1 MRRAT
6 FFSHS
11 SIVCVDSGP
20 QKNLSSPCNIVYL
33 VRVVYKGMRVEW
45 TTMWRSISH
54 YVIPFHS
61 NSILNQ
67 NTIETTLNV
76 SYTYTRTCPNPTNH
90 QPHPALG
97 RSTPRRTTPTMRTKL
112 QLLLDPDKGVK
123 RSYRKLRK
131 RHYIPPPKPPA
142 PPIPDPLDGMG
153 LARTLPA
160 ELVVVLRRLGKKD
173 EVTRR
178 KGLEELKEG
187 WVGEILGG
195 QGDEVEREL
204 KETALLSAV
213 PVWVSVHRRVWMR
226 TENISYT
233 TWLVYCNHP
242 STALWLFS
250 CKQIYLQYPQYG
262 RLYSIVYP
270 YHYYPAP
277 RIVISWD
284 HGSLLPWRKVDER
297 EVSV

>member
-1 MRRAT
+1 VDHDVEVNIALRHTLSLKFHTQSKYHRDHLERLLYIHKNMPKPNK
-6 FFSHS
+6 S
-11 SIVCVDSGP
+11 SASSGTRKKHAKKNNANDEDEAAAP
-20 QKNLSSPCNIVYL
+20 AGPRQRGQKKLS
-33 VRVVYKGMRVEW
+33 KA
-45 TTMWRSISH
+45 
-54 YVIPFHS
+54 
-61 NSILNQ
+61 Q
-67 NTIETTLNV
+67 KK
-76 SYTYTRTCPNPTNH
+76 
-90 QPHPALG
+90 AL
-97 RSTPRRTTPTMRTKL
+97 PKIK
-112 QLLLDPDKGVK
+112 Q
-123 RSYRKLRK
+123 
-131 RHYIPPPKPPA
+131 YIPPPKPPA